1 MASRFWRC
9 FCCLSFLFSCSCVS
23 TLVLL
28 FSAQFLVIPFL
39 STPSASLLSL
49 SYVLYSLS
57 DLSQSAQ
64 NSGLH
69 CFCLILSNQ
78 RTIPFCHLKK
88 GNPENIDMWCK
99 SPYKL
104 RCGKY
109 TEQNKRQQHSGQS
122 ELVSFFI
129 SSVTSF
135 WPIILR
141 FQVHE
146 RDTKNCIP

>member
-1 MASRFWRC
+1 M
-9 FCCLSFLFSCSCVS
+9 S

-88 GNPENIDMWCK
+88 GNPESIDMWCK